1 MGGRGRGG
9 APNLDEDEEGPGKS
23 IWDIEAGAKGE
34 EGSAGDGLV
43 TRPPTTRASVS
54 ALMMMLSTGC
64 SCASARASCGGG
76 CGDCRED
83 EGGAAAVGGRGEGAE
98 VVSFRMH

>member
-9 APNLDEDEEGPGKS
+9 APNLDEGEEGKS
-23 IWDIEAGAKGE
+23 IWDIEAGAKGD
-34 EGSAGDGLV
+34 EGGAGDGLV
-43 TRPPTTRASVS
+43 MRLPTTRASVS

-64 SCASARASCGGG
+64 SCASARASCGG
-76 CGDCRED
+76 DCRED
-83 EGGAAAVGGRGEGAE
+83 EGGAAAVGGKGE